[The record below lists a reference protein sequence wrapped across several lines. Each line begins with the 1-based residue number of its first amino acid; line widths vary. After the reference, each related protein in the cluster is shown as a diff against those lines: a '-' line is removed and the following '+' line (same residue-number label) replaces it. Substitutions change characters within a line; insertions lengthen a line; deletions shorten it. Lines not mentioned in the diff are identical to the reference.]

1 MLAYLM
7 TASVPQC
14 AFRAATEPT
23 LYSNLVTSQTG
34 ASGYARRHNDEDD
47 HEDHNND
54 GGDGGDGGEGSV
66 GEVED
71 KQGE

>member
-14 AFRAATEPT
+14 AFRAPTEPT

-34 ASGYARRHNDEDD
+34 ASAVVTQDGTVTKMITKTTKMIVVMVVF
-47 HEDHNND
+47 
-54 GGDGGDGGEGSV
+54 GGDDGFWW
-66 GEVED
+66 
-71 KQGE
+71 

>member
-47 HEDHNND
+47 HDYHNND
-54 GGDGGDGGEGSV
+54 GGDGGERSV